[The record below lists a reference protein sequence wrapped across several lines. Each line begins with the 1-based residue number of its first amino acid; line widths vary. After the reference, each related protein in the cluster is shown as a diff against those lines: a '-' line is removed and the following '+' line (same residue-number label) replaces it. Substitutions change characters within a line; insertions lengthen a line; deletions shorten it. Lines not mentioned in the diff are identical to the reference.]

1 MKQCV
6 RNMLKQVDAPKVAEI
21 YTHTHTHTLLNAAEH
36 NQTEAILNPMDNKVC
51 WVFLWFKFFEG
62 DKEDGK

>member
-1 MKQCV
+1 MRRKW
-6 RNMLKQVDAPKVAEI
+6 RKS
-21 YTHTHTHTLLNAAEH
+21 THTHTHTLLNAAEH